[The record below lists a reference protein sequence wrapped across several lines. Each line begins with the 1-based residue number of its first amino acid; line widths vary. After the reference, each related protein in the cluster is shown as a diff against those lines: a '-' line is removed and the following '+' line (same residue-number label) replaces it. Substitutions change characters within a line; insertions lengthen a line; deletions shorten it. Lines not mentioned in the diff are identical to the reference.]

1 MGRILISQDFPRGV
15 RGASRYIVREK
26 HILVL
31 QNPPRGMTL
40 QIFETVWNQHL
51 LIECYRGYIV

>member
-1 MGRILISQDFPRGV
+1 MGRILISQDFRRGV
-15 RGASRYIVREK
+15 PVPRDTVREK
-26 HILVL
+26 HILVS

-51 LIECYRGYIV
+51 